1 MKKITIGISGGI
13 ASYKIASLISYLKK
27 FDIDVHVIM
36 TKHATSFITPLT
48 LEVLS
53 KNKVLVD
60 EFKEAND
67 EYIPHIE
74 FAQNTDLLV
83 IAPATANIIGKIACG
98 IADDLL
104 SSTVLA
110 SNRKVLIVPAMNTV
124 MYKNSIVQNN
134 INILINNGYRVM
146 EPISKN
152 LACGVEGLGALPN
165 IKDIS
170 DEINKIINFE
180 EEKL

>member
-1 MKKITIGISGGI
+1 MKRITFCVSGGI
-13 ASYKIASLISYLKK
+13 ASYKIASIISYLKH
-27 FDIDVHVIM
+27 FDIDIQVIM
-36 TKHATSFITPLT
+36 SKHATEFITPLT

-53 KNKVLVD
+53 KNKVLID
-60 EFKEAND
+60 EFEESNN

-74 FAQNTDLLV
+74 FSQNTDLLV
-83 IAPATANIIGKIACG
+83 VIPATANIIGKIAHG

-110 SNRKVLIVPAMNTV
+110 SNKKVLIVPAMNTI

-134 INILINNGYRVM
+134 INILINNGYEVM
-146 EPISKN
+146 KPISKK
-152 LACGVEGLGALPN
+152 LACGYEGLGALPD

-170 DEINKIINFE
+170 NKINEIINFE
-180 EEKL
+180 EEK

>member
-27 FDIDVHVIM
+27 FDVDIHVIM
-36 TKHATSFITPLT
+36 TKHATNFITLLT

-60 EFKEAND
+60 EFEESNY
-67 EYIPHIE
+67 EYITHIE

-83 IAPATANIIGKIACG
+83 IAPATANIIGKIAHG

-104 SSTVLA
+104 SSTILA
-110 SNRKVLIVPAMNTV
+110 SNKKVLIVPAMNTV
-124 MYKNSIVQNN
+124 MYNNPVVQKNIK
-134 INILINNGYRVM
+134 ILGDNGYKIM
-146 EPISKN
+146 KPISKK
-152 LACGVEGLGALPN
+152 LACGVDGLGALPD
-165 IKDIS
+165 IKDIANAIN
-170 DEINKIINFE
+170 EIIKFKE
-180 EEKL
+180 DVK

>member
-1 MKKITIGISGGI
+1 
-13 ASYKIASLISYLKK
+13 
-27 FDIDVHVIM
+27 
-36 TKHATSFITPLT
+36 
-48 LEVLS
+48 
-53 KNKVLVD
+53 
-60 EFKEAND
+60 
-67 EYIPHIE
+67 
-74 FAQNTDLLV
+74 
-83 IAPATANIIGKIACG
+83 
-98 IADDLL
+98 
-104 SSTVLA
+104 
-110 SNRKVLIVPAMNTV
+110 

>member
-13 ASYKIASLISYLKK
+13 ASYKIASLVSYLKK
-27 FDIDVHVIM
+27 FDIDIHVIM
-36 TKHATSFITPLT
+36 TKHATNFITPLT

-53 KNKVLVD
+53 KNKVLID
-60 EFKEAND
+60 EFKESND

-83 IAPATANIIGKIACG
+83 IAPATANIIGKIAHG

-110 SNRKVLIVPAMNTV
+110 TNKPVLIVPAMNTV
-124 MYKNSIVQNN
+124 MYKNQIVQNN
-134 INILINNGYRVM
+134 INTLVNNGYKVM
-146 EPISKN
+146 EPISKK
-152 LACGVEGLGALPN
+152 LACGEEGVGALPD
-165 IKDIS
+165 IRDIS
-170 DEINKIINFE
+170 DEINKIINFK
-180 EEKL
+180 EEK